1 MHLQKKIGIGFI
13 FFGFIIIVTM
23 YFIADGSAFV
33 FCALLGLMA
42 IFFGAFQMM
51 ITADLATAKTNSKP
65 KIKKAR
71 H

>member
-1 MHLQKKIGIGFI
+1 MHLQKKLGIGFI
-13 FFGFIIIVTM
+13 FFGLIIIVTM
-23 YFIADGSAFV
+23 YFVADGGAFV

-42 IFFGAFQMM
+42 IFFGAFQLM
-51 ITADLATAKTNSKP
+51 ITADLTTTKTNSKS